1 MKLKVMYGVVNP
13 YLGSVQRCEGEEQEE
28 KPCKEKE
35 EEEEGCEEEKGQEDK
50 MDCD

>member
-13 YLGSVQRCEGEEQEE
+13 YEGSVKRCEEEKKEE
-28 KPCKEKE
+28 KPCE
-35 EEEEGCEEEKGQEDK
+35 EEEEGFEEEKVQEDK

>member
-13 YLGSVQRCEGEEQEE
+13 YEGSVKRCEEE
-28 KPCKEKE
+28 KKKEKLCE
-35 EEEEGCEEEKGQEDK
+35 EEEEGCEEEKVQEDK